1 MLSYILNF
9 AAFFV
14 LAAVLI
20 STFHF
25 LPKKNFGHHSI
36 KFASRYTEVLRTG
49 KPLGKVFFW
58 AAPIVIFLFANALA
72 GVVILIAN
80 GFATMFSKRYA
91 AAMVK
96 PDTPVETGEPVATAA
111 Q

>member
-14 LAAVLI
+14 LAATLI
-20 STFHF
+20 STFYF
-25 LPKKNFGHHSI
+25 LPKKNFEHHSI
-36 KFASRYTEVLRTG
+36 KLIVRYTEVLRTG
-49 KPLGKVFFW
+49 KTLGKVFFW
-58 AAPIVIFLFANALA
+58 LAPIMILLFANALA
-72 GVVILIAN
+72 GFVILIAN

-91 AAMVK
+91 AAMAK
-96 PDTPVETGEPVATAA
+96 PAAPVQTGEPVSA